1 LLLAFRETAAMGVLL
16 GAHLG
21 IVMGLFISLP
31 YGKFAHAIYRFAALI
46 RNAVEERTMPQLGA
60 E

>member
-1 LLLAFRETAAMGVLL
+1 MGVLL

-21 IVMGLFISLP
+21 MVMALFITLP

-46 RNAVEERTMPQLGA
+46 RNAYEKRHMPQLGA